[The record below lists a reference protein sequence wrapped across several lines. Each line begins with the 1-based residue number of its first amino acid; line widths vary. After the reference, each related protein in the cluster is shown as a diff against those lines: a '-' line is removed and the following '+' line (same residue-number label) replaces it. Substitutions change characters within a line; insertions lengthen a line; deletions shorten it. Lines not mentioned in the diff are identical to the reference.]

1 MKGDFLMNIEEYF
14 NNFYKEAKNPTLKA
28 MEYFMEE
35 LGHPEKKLKII
46 HIAGTN
52 GKGSTTEMLANILTK
67 NGYKVG
73 KYISPHLIKY
83 NERISVNGQDITD
96 KEMENII
103 EKLKDKIEKFCVNT
117 EKTFLEALDRDGV
130 IRKYR

>member
-1 MKGDFLMNIEEYF
+1 MNIEEYL
-14 NNFYKEAKNPTLKA
+14 NNFYKGTKNPTLKA

-73 KYISPHLIKY
+73 K
-83 NERISVNGQDITD
+83 
-96 KEMENII
+96 
-103 EKLKDKIEKFCVNT
+103 
-117 EKTFLEALDRDGV
+117 
-130 IRKYR
+130 